1 MQSFGRYEMRYI
13 KTARR
18 QVNNAIIQQYVL
30 SYSLWNVLACKYNTY
45 RVLYVLEH
53 YIKLHYI
60 IY

>member
-1 MQSFGRYEMRYI
+1 MRYI

-18 QVNNAIIQQYVL
+18 QVNNAIIQQHVL